1 LDAQSVL
8 VVEDDVRLSE
18 VVGSVL
24 TLAGYR
30 PVIIADHGL
39 IEASVIRWRPRCV
52 ILDGQIRSTGESG
65 SWADAA
71 AIRRGH
77 PDLPIVMLSGD
88 SAALAEGRA
97 GRSRRSRAAR
107 FDGFVGKPFVVEAF
121 LATMKGALE
130 VVAPAAPSLPRRADE
145 PDRGNVILFPNLGPA
160 TPSDAPQAHLFD
172 TVVHELRQPLTVIR
186 GQLQLGRRHI
196 GADPVRERAAIDAA
210 IAQVDRM
217 SRLLA
222 DLLDSVRLASN
233 ALSLNVVAFD
243 LVSAIADAI
252 ARHDTGETRRIIFH
266 WPHGTVPVRVDS
278 VRIAQILDNLLGNA
292 LKYSAPELPI
302 QVTVT
307 LQGAEVEVRV
317 ADHGIG
323 VPEDERGRLFAP
335 FFRASS
341 ARNVP
346 GNGLGLH
353 ISRRLAERQGGRLW
367 LEASSGAGSVFTLAL
382 PIALDE
388 DGEVSARDAA
398 RSPIVELADRARQ
411 PIA

>member
-1 LDAQSVL
+1 VDAQNVL
-8 VVEDDVRLSE
+8 IVEDDVRLSE

-30 PVIIADHGL
+30 PVIIADHRL
-39 IEASVIRWRPRCV
+39 IGASVIRWRPRCV
-52 ILDGQIRSTGESG
+52 ILDGEVRSDGESG
-65 SWADAA
+65 TWADAA
-71 AIRRGH
+71 AIHGGH
-77 PDLPIVMLSGD
+77 PGLPVVMLSGD

-97 GRSRRSRAAR
+97 GRTRRSRAAR
-107 FDGFVGKPFVVEAF
+107 FVGFVSKPFAVEDF
-121 LATMKGALE
+121 LATMKHALQP
-130 VVAPAAPSLPRRADE
+130 VVAAAPARPQPADDA
-145 PDRGNVILFPNLGPA
+145 DRGNIILFPNLGPA
-160 TPSDAPQAHLFD
+160 GASDPPEAHLFD

-186 GQLQLGRRHI
+186 GQLQLGRRHV
-196 GADPVRERAAIDAA
+196 GTDPARERAAIDAA

-233 ALSLNVVAFD
+233 ALSLNVAAFD
-243 LVSAIADAI
+243 LVTVIADAI
-252 ARHDTGETRRIIFH
+252 GRHDTGVARRIGFQ

-278 VRIAQILDNLLGNA
+278 ERVAQILDNLLGNA
-292 LKYSAPELPI
+292 LKYSAPETPI

-307 LQGAEVEVRV
+307 VQGAEVEVRV

-341 ARNVP
+341 ARSVP

-367 LEASSGAGSVFTLAL
+367 LEASSGAGSVFALAL
-382 PIALDE
+382 PVALDD
-388 DGEVSARDAA
+388 DGAVSSRDAA
-398 RSPIVELADRARQ
+398 PSRIVELSDRTSR

>member
-1 LDAQSVL
+1 VDAQNVL
-8 VVEDDVRLSE
+8 LVEDDVRLSE

-30 PVIIADHGL
+30 PIIIADHGL
-39 IEASVIRWRPRCV
+39 IGASVIRWRPRCV
-52 ILDGQIRSTGESG
+52 ILDGEVRSNGESG

-71 AIRRGH
+71 ALHRGH
-77 PDLPIVMLSGD
+77 PALPVVMLSGD
-88 SAALAEGRA
+88 NAALAEARA
-97 GRSRRSRAAR
+97 GRTQRSRAAG
-107 FDGFVGKPFVVEAF
+107 FAGFVGKPFAVEDF
-121 LATMKGALE
+121 LATIKEALQP
-130 VVAPAAPSLPRRADE
+130 VVAAAPARSQSADDA
-145 PDRGNVILFPNLGPA
+145 DRGNIILFPSLGPA
-160 TPSDAPQAHLFD
+160 AASDPPEAHLFD

-186 GQLQLGRRHI
+186 GQLQLGRRHV
-196 GADPVRERAAIDAA
+196 GTDPARERAALDAA

-233 ALSLNVVAFD
+233 ALSLNVAAFD
-243 LVSAIADAI
+243 LVTAIADAI
-252 ARHDTGETRRIIFH
+252 GRHDTGVARRISFE
-266 WPHGTVPVRVDS
+266 WPHGTVPVQVDS
-278 VRIAQILDNLLGNA
+278 DRVAQILDNLLGNA
-292 LKYSAPELPI
+292 LKYSAPGTPI

-307 LQGAEVEVRV
+307 MQGAEVEVRI

-341 ARNVP
+341 ARSVP

-382 PIALDE
+382 PVALAEE
-388 DGEVSARDAA
+388 DGAGSSEAE
-398 RSPIVELADRARQ
+398 RSPIVELSDRTTR

>member
-1 LDAQSVL
+1 LDAQNVL

-39 IEASVIRWRPRCV
+39 IGASVTRWRPRCV
-52 ILDGQIRSTGESG
+52 ILDGEIRSNGESG
-65 SWADAA
+65 TWADAA
-71 AIRRGH
+71 AIHRGH

-97 GRSRRSRAAR
+97 RRSRRSRAAR
-107 FDGFVGKPFVVEAF
+107 FAGFVSKPFVVEEF
-121 LATMKGALE
+121 LATMKGALQP
-130 VVAPAAPSLPRRADE
+130 VAPAATARPQPVDT
-145 PDRGNVILFPNLGPA
+145 PDRGNIILFPNLGPA
-160 TPSDAPQAHLFD
+160 AASDAPEAHLFD

-186 GQLQLGRRHI
+186 GQLQLGLRHV

-233 ALSLNVVAFD
+233 GLSLNLVAFD

-252 ARHDTGETRRIIFH
+252 ARHDTDETRRISFQ

-278 VRIAQILDNLLGNA
+278 ERIAQILDNLLGNA
-292 LKYSAPELPI
+292 LKYSAPEMPI

-341 ARNVP
+341 ARNMP

-388 DGEVSARDAA
+388 DGDVSARDAA
-398 RSPIVELADRARQ
+398 RSPIIELSDRTPR